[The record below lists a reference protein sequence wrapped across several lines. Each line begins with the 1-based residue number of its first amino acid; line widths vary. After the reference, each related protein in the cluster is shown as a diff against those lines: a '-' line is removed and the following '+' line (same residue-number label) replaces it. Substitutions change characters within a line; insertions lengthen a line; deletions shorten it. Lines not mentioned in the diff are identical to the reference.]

1 MDKSTESYKYLFI
14 GGCGRSGTTLLQ
26 KMFVIHSKIDGG
38 PEFSFT
44 KDIFELYKKMS
55 IAIKN
60 GYLDKFVSENT
71 LISIYKAYYN
81 QFFYHFCSKEIK
93 YISEKTPSNIFV
105 INELLEV
112 FPDAIFI
119 NVVRDGRAV
128 LNSHL
133 KVKKRYK
140 KKNKFAG
147 FNLFSV
153 CKLWNQSVSLYLQNK
168 DHKNVYNIYYE
179 DLIQNTKVSLKKL
192 MVKLDLELE
201 ERMLNPETIQL
212 EEKNKAHIN
221 DIWYTQ
227 NMYNQGINKKNIYK
241 WQKELNFIQ
250 IFLANSLMAIN
261 LNKLGYNVSPVYIK
275 INQFLKSLSKDNFRK
290 QFWYKYYLKVRLA
303 FS

>member
-1 MDKSTESYKYLFI
+1 
-14 GGCGRSGTTLLQ
+14 
-26 KMFVIHSKIDGG
+26 
-38 PEFSFT
+38 
-44 KDIFELYKKMS
+44 MS